1 MKLQMRG
8 GGAAKDDKNL
18 WRSRLSMLCDKSAS
32 THVKASQGTAL
43 APTSPWCRFELIES
57 ETSETKAKPVE
68 EMYPTCAWFPNF
80 QTQQVQFIYQGWSK
94 MEMSV

>member
-1 MKLQMRG
+1 
-8 GGAAKDDKNL
+8 
-18 WRSRLSMLCDKSAS
+18 MLCDKSAS
-32 THVKASQGTAL
+32 TYVKASQGTAL
-43 APTSPWCRFELIES
+43 ALTSPWCRFELIES

-94 MEMSV
+94 MEMSVQKGNLTKMLYPNYKAQQFA